1 MCRGSSSSFVFCYAP
16 LRCEVKCNLP
26 LDVAVLMDSSGSISR
41 RNFQVFKR
49 FIKSII
55 TGFEVSE
62 DHTHIAIIEYSTN
75 ASVQLKFNDFTG
87 RALNRN
93 NVKGRVNR
101 IPHRRGKTFID
112 RALRLANEE
121 VFTEKAGMRD
131 WVKKVAFVMTDG
143 EQTKDPEATKSVNE
157 ILAEA
162 VQPLKDKG
170 VRVITL
176 GIGKKVNKESLQTIA
191 TGDFVFYASSFNELR
206 KMVKQLKK
214 GTCPISA
221 AGYRYP
227 RYQ

>member
-1 MCRGSSSSFVFCYAP
+1 M
-16 LRCEVKCNLP
+16 KCNLP

-55 TGFEVSE
+55 TGFEISE
-62 DHTHIAIIEYSTN
+62 DHTHIAIIEYSTK

-101 IPHRRGKTFID
+101 IPHVRGKTFID

-131 WVKKVAFVMTDG
+131 WVKKVIFYWLQDLDG
-143 EQTKDPEATKSVNE
+143 QNSLNFIRFLRV
-157 ILAEA
+157 
-162 VQPLKDKG
+162 
-170 VRVITL
+170 VITPS
-176 GIGKKVNKESLQTIA
+176 VTSES
-191 TGDFVFYASSFNELR
+191 TGR
-206 KMVKQLKK
+206 
-214 GTCPISA
+214 
-221 AGYRYP
+221 
-227 RYQ
+227 

>member
-1 MCRGSSSSFVFCYAP
+1 M
-16 LRCEVKCNLP
+16 KCNLP

-62 DHTHIAIIEYSTN
+62 DHTHIAIIEYSTK

-131 WVKKVAFVMTDG
+131 WVKKVIFYWLQDLDG
-143 EQTKDPEATKSVNE
+143 QNSLNFIRFLRV
-157 ILAEA
+157 
-162 VQPLKDKG
+162 
-170 VRVITL
+170 VITPS
-176 GIGKKVNKESLQTIA
+176 VTSQS
-191 TGDFVFYASSFNELR
+191 TGR
-206 KMVKQLKK
+206 
-214 GTCPISA
+214 
-221 AGYRYP
+221 
-227 RYQ
+227 

>member
-1 MCRGSSSSFVFCYAP
+1 M
-16 LRCEVKCNLP
+16 KCNLP

-55 TGFEVSE
+55 TGFDVSE
-62 DHTHIAIIEYSTN
+62 DHTHIAIIEYSTK

-131 WVKKVAFVMTDG
+131 WVKKVIFYWLQDLDG
-143 EQTKDPEATKSVNE
+143 QNSLNFNRFLRVVITPSVTSESTGVN
-157 ILAEA
+157 A
-162 VQPLKDKG
+162 VQWRHYSFALIHAKSKTRFSSVKPRNIVWNVHMIQNSWQNCWIALLFSI
-170 VRVITL
+170 VIH
-176 GIGKKVNKESLQTIA
+176 V
-191 TGDFVFYASSFNELR
+191 
-206 KMVKQLKK
+206 
-214 GTCPISA
+214 
-221 AGYRYP
+221 
-227 RYQ
+227 